1 MKHKNLFS
9 LLILSLLLFSLVA
22 CGGGAA
28 PTLSVDDQVATAVST
43 TATAEADFE
52 NTVADAVEAT
62 VVAMPPTPTAQPE
75 VDVYE
80 LSEEELAAL
89 IDEAVDEA
97 VAATEASSEATA
109 QAASD
114 GTMTSDEVYETAEYV
129 YDAEAA
135 IYYAEELLAAYYDL
149 YGAYAE
155 DVLYLLTAMEEDL
168 DELVY
173 VLEEMEEILVQGAEV
188 ASAAIDQLNEA
199 ATNITAH
206 VAESQEDREQ
216 FLEQVKTKLDEREN
230 EFANLAPTEIANDLD
245 GTLTQLHDYLDT
257 VKASLGDRKI
267 DRNEMSQ
274 IAQLGANA
282 QASILANGGPKLQD
296 IGGSIDG
303 LTRQISRG
311 EWSQASRALGGF
323 EASLPARPGRR

>member
-109 QAASD
+109 QATSD

-257 VKASLGDRKI
+257 VKNAFTDRKI

-311 EWSQASRALGGF
+311 EWSQASRDLGGF